1 MNKLCNK
8 QGCRELTKLKEKYCD
23 KHKEEEFENIKRWR
37 KDYDYKRKDDKYKKF
52 YKSREW
58 KRLRDYVLKRDNYIC
73 QECIKEN
80 KITTCNTVHHIVEVR
95 EDFSKALSEDNLLTL
110 CHECHNKIH
119 KRFTPPH
126 R

>member
-23 KHKEEEFENIKRWR
+23 KHRELEFENIKRWR

-58 KRLRDYVLKRDNYIC
+58 KRLRDYILKRDNYIC

-80 KITTCNTVHHIVEVR
+80 KITICNTVHHVVEVR
-95 EDFSKALSEDNLLTL
+95 KDFSKALDKENLITL
-110 CHECHNKIH
+110 CHKCHNKIH
-119 KRFTPPH
+119 LRFNKT
-126 R
+126 